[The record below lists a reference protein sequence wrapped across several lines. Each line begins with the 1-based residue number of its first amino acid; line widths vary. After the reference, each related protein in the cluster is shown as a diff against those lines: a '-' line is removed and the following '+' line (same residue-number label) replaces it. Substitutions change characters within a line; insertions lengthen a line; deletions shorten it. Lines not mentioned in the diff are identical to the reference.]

1 MLQDNLK
8 NQRDSVKNGLDT
20 RRTGHVILHWEF
32 LNENF
37 IALSSRVLSFQRIFF
52 LAKSVRPCKTL
63 AQKFVSETNQAN
75 FKIQI
80 EVYYKLTCISSLRLD
95 FNIYSIIAIAL
106 RLIQGFF

>member
-37 IALSSRVLSFQRIFF
+37 IALSSRVLSFLRKYNEFF
-52 LAKSVRPCKTL
+52 VLVFPKSL
-63 AQKFVSETNQAN
+63 KFVRVSHNEH
-75 FKIQI
+75 
-80 EVYYKLTCISSLRLD
+80 
-95 FNIYSIIAIAL
+95 
-106 RLIQGFF
+106 

>member
-37 IALSSRVLSFQRIFF
+37 IALSSRLLSF
-52 LAKSVRPCKTL
+52 
-63 AQKFVSETNQAN
+63 
-75 FKIQI
+75 
-80 EVYYKLTCISSLRLD
+80 
-95 FNIYSIIAIAL
+95 
-106 RLIQGFF
+106 